1 MHDRPELAKAP
12 TGITGL
18 DEITEGG
25 LPLGRTTLVCGAAG
39 SGKSLLGAEFLVRGV
54 LDYGDPGVL
63 LSFEESPERIGE
75 NVRSFGWDIA
85 RLVDQG
91 MLVID
96 EVELEEPSAVPD
108 LDGLFLRLAAAI
120 DAVQAR
126 RVVID
131 GIDTLFGSADLA
143 SRRAQLRQLFDW
155 LGAHGLTA
163 VVTAGRG
170 RETLT
175 GTGLEE
181 YVADCVILLDAR
193 VVNRGLT
200 RHVRVVKYRGSH
212 HGPNEYPFII
222 DRNGFEVLPV
232 SSVRLDHPAL
242 DERVSTGSTDLDA
255 MLGGGILRGTSV
267 LVTGP
272 PGSAKST
279 LSSVVAAASCAR
291 GERALVFA
299 FEESPD
305 PIVRNMRSVG
315 IDLQRW
321 RDEGLLRIVS
331 TRPTEHGL
339 ESHLARMRDEVAGF
353 APRLVVLDPV
363 TALGEEEQLTEQMLG
378 RLMDFLRG
386 RGVTVLMTG
395 LTREG
400 GTTGFRV
407 SSAVDTWLLVSNPEL
422 GGERNRGISV
432 RKSRGSAHS
441 NQLREFVLSET
452 GLQIKPPY
460 AGAAVLMGSA
470 RAEREESDRAE
481 GVRRS
486 AQEEAAGRHR
496 RRRALALEAQIAVLQ
511 AELESEA
518 GDLDRETVA
527 TERRDEREAEQRVAA
542 VAARGGPSDAPG
554 RRPER

>member
-54 LDYGDPGVL
+54 LDHGDPGVL

-75 NVRSFGWDIA
+75 NVRSFGWDLEQ
-85 RLVDQG
+85 LVAQG

-96 EVELEEPSAVPD
+96 EVELEEPGAAPN

-131 GIDTLFGSADLA
+131 GIDTLFSSSDLA

-155 LGAHGLTA
+155 LGTHGLTA

-170 RETLT
+170 REALT
-175 GTGLEE
+175 ATGLEE

-200 RHVRVVKYRGSH
+200 RHLRVVKYRGSH
-212 HGPNEYPFII
+212 HGPNECPFII

-242 DERVSTGSTDLDA
+242 DERISTGSLDLDG

-339 ESHLARMRDEVAGF
+339 ESHLARMRDEVTSF
-353 APRLVVLDPV
+353 EPQFVVLDPV

-441 NQLREFVLSET
+441 NQLREFVLNET
-452 GLQIKPPY
+452 GLHIAPPY

-542 VAARGGPSDAPG
+542 VAARGGSSDAPG
-554 RRPER
+554 RRSER